1 MEKHTIATSA
11 NVTELLG
18 EIDPITM
25 ERLLATG
32 ASADEIAEA
41 VVEVEDED
49 AFGEAHRVPSTPRVA
64 QVRAILEEH
73 VFEDLEDEFDARYD
87 HT

>member
-1 MEKHTIATSA
+1 MEKHATAA

-25 ERLLATG
+25 DRLLATG

-41 VVEVEDED
+41 VDEVQDED
-49 AFGEAHRVPSTPRVA
+49 AFGEEPRQPSSPRVA

-73 VFEDLEDEFDARYD
+73 VIEDLEDEFDARYD

>member
-1 MEKHTIATSA
+1 MEKATA
-11 NVTELLG
+11 TNVTELLG

-32 ASADEIAEA
+32 ASPDEIAEA
-41 VVEVEDED
+41 VDEVQDEGG
-49 AFGEAHRVPSTPRVA
+49 FGETHRPPSTPRVA